1 MGVVQQVA
9 DTTIGALGEGAVL
22 HKMTLSPT
30 GETSFEDP
38 VKVRIGGDELHP
50 PMEGVT
56 GESYPRARGE
66 EGRAAKEFDV
76 VATLEAHNEEGME
89 NDEGDRRRGS
99 YTRWKG
105 MTNLGQEG
113 IMTTP

>member
-30 GETSFEDP
+30 GEASFEDP
-38 VKVRIGGDELHP
+38 VKVRIGRDELHP

-89 NDEGDRRRGS
+89 NDE
-99 YTRWKG
+99 
-105 MTNLGQEG
+105 
-113 IMTTP
+113 